1 MKAMILAAGY
11 GRRLAPL
18 TDTTPKPLL
27 YVHNQ
32 SLIERNINSLLNI
45 ECSGDRLIFSEIVIN
60 VSYLGSQ
67 IVDHVRAAFPNEKI
81 TFSKEKAPL
90 GTGGAI
96 LNALSFF
103 EDQPFLLM
111 NSDIVHKINLADLRK
126 NVPAAHLV
134 GVPNPDH
141 NPNGDFSIKKDR
153 VLVKS
158 DSNNLTWSGI
168 SIINPI
174 IFKQSTFENA
184 HFNIW
189 DTVLVKLIER
199 GQVTGEESTALW
211 IDVGTQERLSLAN
224 QMLKE
229 ENEHHE

>member
-45 ECSGDRLIFSEIVIN
+45 ECSGDRFIFSEIVIN

-67 IVDHVRAAFPNEKI
+67 IVDHVRATFPNEKI
-81 TFSKEKAPL
+81 TFSKEKVPL

-96 LNALSFF
+96 LNALPFF

-111 NSDIVHKINLADLRK
+111 NSDIVHKINLADLPK

-141 NPNGDFSIKKDR
+141 NSNGDFSIKKDR

-158 DSNNLTWSGI
+158 DFNNLTWSGI

-184 HFNIW
+184 YFNIW
-189 DTVLVKLIER
+189 DTVLVKLIES